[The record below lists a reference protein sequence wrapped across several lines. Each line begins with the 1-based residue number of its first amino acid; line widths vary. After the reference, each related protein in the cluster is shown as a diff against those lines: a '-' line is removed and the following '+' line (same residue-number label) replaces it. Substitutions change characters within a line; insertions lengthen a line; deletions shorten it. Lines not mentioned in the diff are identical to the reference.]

1 MIIALQGKRDI
12 MGKLVFGKN
21 GQVHF
26 NNENEK
32 QECLFVMM
40 RKLQKTVKS

>member
-26 NNENEK
+26 
-32 QECLFVMM
+32 
-40 RKLQKTVKS
+40 KTKMKNKKR

>member
-26 NNENEK
+26 N
-32 QECLFVMM
+32 LS
-40 RKLQKTVKS
+40 LIHI